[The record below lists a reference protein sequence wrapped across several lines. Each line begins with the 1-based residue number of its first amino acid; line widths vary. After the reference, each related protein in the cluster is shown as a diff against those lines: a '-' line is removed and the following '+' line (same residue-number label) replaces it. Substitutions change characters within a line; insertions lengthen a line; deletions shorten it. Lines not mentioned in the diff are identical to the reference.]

1 MGLLSKNL
9 QILRFRTDVPG
20 NALFSVYIKYA
31 DDASG
36 PARGGAGGRFAAQTG
51 TIRDNFLF
59 VSFDICIVC
68 KYNKIAPI
76 VFMNRRVF
84 MYSHAWFP
92 CVRKRSVQYC
102 GPCGTG

>member
-36 PARGGAGGRFAAQTG
+36 PSGRPRGPVSPPRHEQYGAIF
-51 TIRDNFLF
+51 FLF
-59 VSFDICIVC
+59 RLT
-68 KYNKIAPI
+68 YE
-76 VFMNRRVF
+76 
-84 MYSHAWFP
+84 
-92 CVRKRSVQYC
+92 
-102 GPCGTG
+102 